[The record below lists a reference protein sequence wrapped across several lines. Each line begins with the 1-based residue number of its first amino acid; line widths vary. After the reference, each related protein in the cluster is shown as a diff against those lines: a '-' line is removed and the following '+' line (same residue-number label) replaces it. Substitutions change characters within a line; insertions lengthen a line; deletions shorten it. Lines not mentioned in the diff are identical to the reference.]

1 MLNAYSVRPR
11 RLVFLA
17 ILALGLA
24 AVGIRLPSH
33 PARAATGIPV
43 VGLPGYTISVFARG
57 NNSFFNPDPV
67 MTVGSGQLW
76 VSYQNAA
83 AHDGTSG
90 SSTIVEYN
98 TSTHA
103 IIRQI
108 SVPGE
113 VEGLR
118 RDPATGFIWMSK
130 NEDGNAALDI
140 LNPTTGVL
148 TPITLSPT
156 PGAGFDDIY
165 FTEGKVFAVNAA
177 PHLGTDGVNHGA
189 AAFELTL
196 HGTVATVTEIL
207 AGDAQAFDTGTNTTV
222 TMNVFDPDSMSAD
235 PAGDL
240 IITDQAGAQ
249 VITVIDPG
257 TPQQTVHRVS
267 TAVALDDTQWVP
279 PGSTPQRMYLADSA
293 ANVIYAVDFAF
304 VPGQVYT
311 TAEDFD
317 DDVVARWVGLWDQ
330 TTGKSVPVIIGVTK
344 LSGVVFGPKPA

>member
-1 MLNAYSVRPR
+1 MAVLA
-11 RLVFLA
+11 LAALA
-17 ILALGLA
+17 IR
-24 AVGIRLPSH
+24 VPSH
-33 PARAATGIPV
+33 VARAAAAPIPV
-43 VGLPGYTISVFARG
+43 VGLPGYTVSVFARG
-57 NNSFFNPDPV
+57 NNTFFNPDPV
-67 MTVGSGQLW
+67 MTVGAGQLW
-76 VSYQNAA
+76 VSYQNAS

-118 RDPATGFIWMSK
+118 RDPATGLIWMSK
-130 NEDGNAALDI
+130 NEDGGAALDTF
-140 LNPTTGVL
+140 NATTGVL

-156 PGAGFDDIY
+156 PPAGFDDIY
-165 FTEGKVFAVNAA
+165 FTEGKVFAVNAH
-177 PHLGTDGVNHGA
+177 PPLGTDGVNHGA

-196 HGTVATVTEIL
+196 KGTVATVTEIL

-222 TMNVFDPDSMSAD
+222 TLNVFDPDSMSAD
-235 PAGDL
+235 PSGDL

-249 VITVIDPG
+249 VITVINPG
-257 TPQQTVHRVS
+257 TPQQTVQRVS

-279 PGSTPQRMYLADSA
+279 SGPAQRMYLADSSQ
-293 ANVIYAVDFAF
+293 NVIYAIDFAF

-311 TAEDFD
+311 TAEDLD
-317 DDVVARWVGLWDQ
+317 DDTVARWTGVWDQ
-330 TTGKSVPVIIGVTK
+330 TTGKSIPVLIGSVK
-344 LSGVVFGPKPA
+344 GSGLVFGPKPA

>member
-1 MLNAYSVRPR
+1 MATVAFARRPLLLLIAMLAV
-11 RLVFLA
+11 VLA
-17 ILALGLA
+17 SAGTFA
-24 AVGIRLPSH
+24 ARH
-33 PARAATGIPV
+33 AARAAAAPIPV
-43 VGLPGYTISVFARG
+43 VGLPGYQVSVFARG
-57 NNSFFNPDPV
+57 NNTFFNPDPV
-67 MTVGSGQLW
+67 MTVGSSQLW

-98 TSTHA
+98 TSTRA
-103 IIRQI
+103 IIRQL

-130 NEDGNAALDI
+130 NEDAGAALDI
-140 LNPTTGVL
+140 LDPANGVL
-148 TPITLSPT
+148 TPITLSPA
-156 PGAGFDDIY
+156 PPSGFDDIF
-165 FTEGKVFAVNAA
+165 FTEGKVFAVNAN
-177 PHLGTDGVNHGA
+177 PPLGPDGINHGA

-196 HGTVATVTEIL
+196 KGTVATVTEVL

-235 PAGDL
+235 PSGDL

-249 VITVIDPG
+249 IITVVNPG
-257 TPQQTVHRVS
+257 TPQQIVKRVS
-267 TAVALDDTQWVP
+267 TAVALDDTQWVAS
-279 PGSTPQRMYLADSA
+279 GGPQRMYLADSA
-293 ANVIYAVDFAF
+293 QNAIYAVDFSF
-304 VPGQVYT
+304 VPGTVYT

-317 DDVVARWVGLWDQ
+317 DDTVARWVGIWDQ
-330 TTGKSVPVIIGVTK
+330 TSGKSVPVIIGVTK